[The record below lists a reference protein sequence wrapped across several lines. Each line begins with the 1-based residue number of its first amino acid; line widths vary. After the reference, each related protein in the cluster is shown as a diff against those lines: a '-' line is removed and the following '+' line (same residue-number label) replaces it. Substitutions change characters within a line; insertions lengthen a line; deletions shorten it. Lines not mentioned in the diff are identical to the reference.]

1 MPDPN
6 TPVPPQPLGAV
17 LAKGGVIPGGTAGAG
32 SALTNLAQRAAA
44 AAEMA
49 RTQQAV
55 EAEPVAAEL
64 EPFGD
69 DLDGWELD
77 TMLDDDGQVR
87 RPEDDAHADKLLG
100 VLAYLQRQKAKV
112 ARTADHRIQSIRT
125 WQADREAV
133 AQRDID
139 RIEHQLEQWARAMH
153 EQAGGKTVTWKLPN
167 GTIALRKARTKV
179 YVLDDRETP
188 EMLARAGRYDVLN
201 EHPAT
206 YTVDKKAVA
215 ELVKKPEQ
223 RGPALSEQI
232 GMPAGYVAHHVPV
245 PGTEAADGE
254 YLPGVYLLVPI
265 DERNFEAK
273 VS

>member
-1 MPDPN
+1 MPDPTN
-6 TPVPPQPLGAV
+6 PTPPQPLGAV
-17 LAKGGVIPGGTAGAG
+17 LASGVPHGLGGAG
-32 SALTNLAQRAAA
+32 SALTGLAQRAAA
-44 AAEMA
+44 AAELA
-49 RTQQAV
+49 RTQQAA
-55 EAEPVAAEL
+55 EPEPVAAEL

-87 RPEDDAHADKLLG
+87 RPENDAHADKLLG
-100 VLAYLQRQKAKV
+100 VLAYLQRQQAKV
-112 ARTADHRIQSIRT
+112 ARTAEHRIQSIRA

-167 GTIALRKARTKV
+167 GTLALRKARTKIH
-179 YVLDDRETP
+179 VLDERETP

-201 EHPAT
+201 EHPIT

-245 PGTEAADGE
+245 PGTEPADGE
-254 YLPGVYLLVPI
+254 YLPGVYLLVPQ